1 MVVSV
6 NSNFLGTVVR
16 DGWVNSRTKLHFPSI
31 HCKQTSGIE
40 LMYGEISTMTS
51 CLKAGNSPARANG

>member
-1 MVVSV
+1 MSRSGKSLTENVEI
-6 NSNFLGTVVR
+6 LGCKCKEL
-16 DGWVNSRTKLHFPSI
+16 NFPSI
-31 HCKQTSGIE
+31 HCEQTSGIE